1 MRDPVRNLD
10 LLWGAEMGQEGAV
23 LFSID
28 VDSARVVDEYRMRC
42 REFNCAV
49 DADSSLLW
57 IANYHGIH
65 QSGRLLP
72 SCDPQTREITCH
84 GFPAVTGTVLP
95 ASRSSPS
102 TAGSTWARI
111 RTVPVQLRSG

>member
-57 IANYHGIH
+57 IATNHGIH
-65 QSGRLLP
+65 QSGHLLL
-72 SCDPQTREITCH
+72 SWDP
-84 GFPAVTGTVLP
+84 
-95 ASRSSPS
+95 
-102 TAGSTWARI
+102 
-111 RTVPVQLRSG
+111 